1 MCMFQEINEYQR
13 TIIYPY
19 FYSMIL
25 RIVLLFSLLGFWMT
39 TQAQS
44 FQIGFSQGNRQLV
57 PDSNRVIHLKKEPFV
72 IDVALDHLD
81 GVFVNCG
88 TDTTI
93 WSGAQRRMIPEFE
106 TVGWKVTVET
116 EFNKDQ
122 ELFINH
128 QDNYCYWFYDP
139 KNYEW
144 HRFDQ
149 ELFVKGKTILA
160 TKTISKLFDT
170 QEKENKALIRQQTPL
185 YLTFFST
192 TGSFSKEDAKL
203 DQVKTFVLIFED

>member
-203 DQVKTFVLIFED
+203 DHVKTFVLIFED

>member
-1 MCMFQEINEYQR
+1 
-13 TIIYPY
+13 
-19 FYSMIL
+19 MIL

-72 IDVALDHLD
+72 IEVALDRLD

-139 KNYEW
+139 KNYDW
-144 HRFDQ
+144 HRFDAK
-149 ELFVKGKTILA
+149 LISKGKTIIA
-160 TKTISKLFDT
+160 TKTISQFFDT
-170 QEKENKALIRQQTPL
+170 EEKANKAFQTQKTPL
-185 YLTFFST
+185 YLTFFSIE
-192 TGSFSKEDAKL
+192 GAFSKEDAKL
-203 DQVKTFVLIFED
+203 DHVKTYVLIFED

>member
-1 MCMFQEINEYQR
+1 
-13 TIIYPY
+13 
-19 FYSMIL
+19 MIL
-25 RIVLLFSLLGFWMT
+25 RTVVLFSYLGFWMN

-44 FQIGFSQGNRQLV
+44 FQIGFSQAKRQLV
-57 PDSNRVIHLKKEPFV
+57 PDSNHVIHLKHEPFIIEV
-72 IDVALDHLD
+72 KLDHLD
-81 GVFVNCG
+81 GVFVNCSPE
-88 TDTTI
+88 TLI
-93 WSGAQRRMIPEFE
+93 WSGAQNRSIPEFE
-106 TVGWKVTVET
+106 TIGWKVTVET
-116 EFNKDQ
+116 EFNQDQ
-122 ELFINH
+122 ELFINY

-149 ELFVKGKTILA
+149 ELIVKGKTIHA

-185 YLTFFST
+185 YLTFFSIA
-192 TGSFSKEDAKL
+192 GSFSKEDAKL